1 MRLFRII
8 ALMPL
13 FIASAI
19 QISAQN
25 NRTFYFER
33 VAVVQNGTKQSASGD
48 GHYLTVNSKILYE
61 SDANGLSMGTSS
73 VKYMNSENNRPLYEG
88 KTALGDHLAYVFN
101 SDFSRL
107 NIKKL
112 DGTVYV
118 YERKSQP
125 SPSKMRVYDKDDF
138 TPVVV
143 KDDNTSAQGGSSAH
157 TRNTQTRQ
165 QRQQVTCSR
174 CNGTRYIDK
183 YVPSVSEYGVKQ
195 PEYYDCHICGKR
207 VAKNGGHGHAT
218 CPSCHGTGYV
228 YK

>member
-1 MRLFRII
+1 MRHFLII
-8 ALMPL
+8 ALMSL
-13 FIASAI
+13 FIGPAA

-33 VAVVQNGTKQSASGD
+33 VAIVRNGVKQAASGD
-48 GHYLTVNSKILYE
+48 GHYLTVNNKILYE
-61 SDANGLSMGTSS
+61 SDTNGLSMGTSS
-73 VKYMNSENNRPLYEG
+73 VNYRNSENNRPLYEG
-88 KTALGDHLAYVFN
+88 RTTLGSNLSYVFN

-107 NIKKL
+107 NIKKV
-112 DGTVYV
+112 DGTVFV

-125 SPSKMRVYDKDDF
+125 SKMRVYNTDDF
-138 TPVVV
+138 TPVAVT
-143 KDDNTSAQGGSSAH
+143 DDNVSTQGGSSAH

-165 QRQQVTCSR
+165 QKHQVTCSR
-174 CNGTRYIDK
+174 CNGTKYIDK